1 FVQQNVDAYFFRPLS
16 DSNRA
21 LSLAL
26 ASNLHIPYTIAMD
39 PSGIPSTFNDGNGK
53 VVIICSSINSPQ
65 TISVINQLK
74 QYSKTK
80 ILLLDMVGT
89 IFNSNNVLYRR
100 LAEADDPFGGTHRPN
115 LLVLTILTE
124 HFRSFLH
131 RLHGVDLGDYKHI
144 SENLLKIRLDVEEF
158 PIQAPS
164 FDGRHTNDEGDDGH
178 KSTKDDEASNLY
190 TAYGDDDEV
199 DHLQQFQS
207 HPPELL
213 LELLSLAANGT
224 NASQSCDFHYFLNHV
239 ANWYEILA
247 QTFDSARCQ
256 TLFGSYCETD
266 ASHGGSYPNP
276 SSSDNGTGELPSVGQ
291 TTTNQ
296 SLAATVDEIERF
308 CDLFLT
314 RYDKLLTD
322 GLAGSNATDG
332 ASPPTDHLLMFGEHF
347 YFFDFLL
354 AVWEDGRKHSAH
366 QHRKFQFDFVAFD
379 FKNISHHRAAVV
391 WRPFLILQQ
400 SQLHRHQFSMHP
412 VPPGYADWVVEA
424 TLETIWI
431 CGVLCWAIV
440 GLVGLI
446 AVAMIVGSIVFSI
459 AVR

>member
-1 FVQQNVDAYFFRPLS
+1 
-16 DSNRA
+16 
-21 LSLAL
+21 
-26 ASNLHIPYTIAMD
+26 MD
-39 PSGIPSTFNDGNGK
+39 PSSIPASFNDSNGK

-80 ILLLDMVGT
+80 ILLVDMVGT

-100 LAEADDPFGGTHRPN
+100 LAEEDEEPYGETLRHRRN

-124 HFRSFLH
+124 NFRSFLH

-144 SENLLKIRLDVEEF
+144 SENLLKIRLSDEA
-158 PIQAPS
+158 PIHGPS
-164 FDGRHTNDEGDDGH
+164 FEGDDRAN
-178 KSTKDDEASNLY
+178 SDPFDQTMRSDEVANLY
-190 TAYGDDDEV
+190 PVYDEDEWV
-199 DHLQQFQS
+199 AQPP

-213 LELLSLAANGT
+213 LELLTLAANGT

-239 ANWYEILA
+239 ANWYEILS

-256 TLFGSYCETD
+256 TLFGSYCEQD
-266 ASHGGSYPNP
+266 VSHSLHP
-276 SSSDNGTGELPSVGQ
+276 SSPDNITHGDSYQ
-291 TTTNQ
+291 ATNQ
-296 SLAATVDEIERF
+296 SFEATVAEIERF
-308 CDLFLT
+308 CDLFLAS
-314 RYDKLLTD
+314 YDKLLTD
-322 GLAGSNATDG
+322 GLPPATNASHRG
-332 ASPPTDHLLMFGEHF
+332 MVATDHLLMFGEHF

-354 AVWEDGRKHSAH
+354 AVWEDGRKHH
-366 QHRKFQFDFVAFD
+366 TQQHRKFQFDFVAFD

-431 CGVLCWAIV
+431 CGMLCWAIV

>member
-1 FVQQNVDAYFFRPLS
+1 
-16 DSNRA
+16 
-21 LSLAL
+21 
-26 ASNLHIPYTIAMD
+26 M
-39 PSGIPSTFNDGNGK
+39 
-53 VVIICSSINSPQ
+53 VIICSSINSPQ

-74 QYSKTK
+74 QYSRTK
-80 ILLLDMVGT
+80 ILLLDLVGT

-100 LAEADDPFGGTHRPN
+100 LAENGAEPFGEVLRHRRN

-124 HFRSFLH
+124 KFRSFLH

-144 SENLLKIRLDVEEF
+144 SENLLKIRLMDDKLPRDTGNDDDGDGADGF
-158 PIQAPS
+158 NATTDDAAAPS
-164 FDGRHTNDEGDDGH
+164 
-178 KSTKDDEASNLY
+178 
-190 TAYGDDDEV
+190 AYGDEQPAPVPD
-199 DHLQQFQS
+199 LPPLLPP
-207 HPPELL
+207 HPPEML
-213 LELLSLAANGT
+213 LELLSLATNGT
-224 NASQSCDFHYFLNHV
+224 NASESCDFHYLLTQV

-247 QTFDSARCQ
+247 QTFDTARCQ
-256 TLFGSYCETD
+256 TLFGSYCE
-266 ASHGGSYPNP
+266 AGAGHGADSAGDRNLHHP
-276 SSSDNGTGELPSVGQ
+276 SSSPVNNETDRALANR
-291 TTTNQ
+291 
-296 SLAATVDEIERF
+296 SLEATIDEIERF
-308 CDLFLT
+308 CDLFLAS
-314 RYDKLLTD
+314 YDRLLADELSTITTTSSSSST
-322 GLAGSNATDG
+322 ANASWSWG
-332 ASPPTDHLLMFGEHF
+332 AEATQPPTTDHLLMFGEHF
-347 YFFDFLL
+347 YFFDYLL
-354 AVWEDGRKHSAH
+354 AVAEDAQARDGPGYG

-379 FKNISHHRAAVV
+379 FKNISHRRTAVM

>member
-1 FVQQNVDAYFFRPLS
+1 A
-16 DSNRA
+16 NRA

-26 ASNLHIPYTIAMD
+26 ASNLHIPYTIAKD
-39 PSGIPSTFNDGNGK
+39 PSSIPSTFSDGNGK

-74 QYSKTK
+74 QYSRTK
-80 ILLLDMVGT
+80 ILLIDMVGT
-89 IFNSNNVLYRR
+89 IFDSNNVLYRR
-100 LAEADDPFGGTHRPN
+100 LAEADEPFGETLRHRRN
-115 LLVLTILTE
+115 LLVLTILTAN
-124 HFRSFLH
+124 FRSFLH

-144 SENLLKIRLDVEEF
+144 SENLLKIRLVEEI
-158 PIQAPS
+158 PSQA
-164 FDGRHTNDEGDDGH
+164 FDERPHANDVGDDGI
-178 KSTKDDEASNLY
+178 KPTKDDEASNLLY
-190 TAYGDDDEV
+190 DDDDTLV
-199 DHLQQFQS
+199 QDHLQQLQP

-213 LELLSLAANGT
+213 LELLTQAANGT

-239 ANWYEILA
+239 PNWYEILA

-256 TLFGSYCETD
+256 TLFGSYCETV
-266 ASHGGSYPNP
+266 ASHDTTANYINP
-276 SSSDNGTGELPSVGQ
+276 SSSENGTGARPLYPSS
-291 TTTNQ
+291 TDHTTNQ
-296 SLAATVDEIERF
+296 SLEATIDEIERF
-308 CDLFLT
+308 CDLFLAS
-314 RYDKLLTD
+314 YDKLLTD
-322 GLAGSNATDG
+322 GLPSSNASFHD
-332 ASPPTDHLLMFGEHF
+332 APWPTDHLLMFGEHF

-354 AVWEDGRKHSAH
+354 AVWEDGQKQNAH
-366 QHRKFQFDFVAFD
+366 QHRKFQYDFVAFD
-379 FKNISHHRAAVV
+379 FKNISHHRTAVV

-400 SQLHRHQFSMHP
+400 SQLHQHQFSMHP

-431 CGVLCWAIV
+431 CGVLCWAVV